1 MTTEPISPIELEI
14 IHNALTAA
22 AAEMDVTVWRTSRST
37 IVRELLD
44 YSTAI
49 FDRNGWNVAQAAR
62 IPSHLNSM
70 STFLT
75 EILAHHIPPEQ
86 WQPEDVVI
94 SNDPYCGGQHLP
106 DIVAYRAVFHQGCRI
121 GFVGTLC
128 HHLDV
133 GGSSPGSY
141 GSSATEIFQE
151 GLRIPPVKLIEAGR
165 LIEPIRAIILQNVR
179 QPELLWGDLQSQI
192 ASLNVGAG
200 SIERLA
206 AKLGPARFERA
217 LAQLLDA
224 SEAGMRAVIGRIP
237 DGTYAFEDRI
247 DDDGIAD
254 DPIVIRAAVTV
265 AGDEMTV
272 DLTGCSPQS
281 LGPSNA
287 TLASTCSAVFYALM
301 ATADVPVAANAGCY
315 RPVRIVAPPG
325 TCVNAASPAPV
336 VHRIAIGHRLAA
348 VLFGALHQA
357 IPDRMP
363 AAYYAVSYVVTFQ
376 TIDPKLGRKVLVEIE
391 IGGCGGLPYSDGASA
406 MSFGMH
412 NNANIPMEMIESD
425 MPLTFLGYGL
435 LPDSGGAGRHRGG
448 LGLWREWR
456 IDCPAA
462 QLSTNLDRFKL
473 PPFGLDGGAPA
484 SLSTLTLIRNGQR
497 QALPSKVTNLMLRQG
512 DVVRL
517 ETSGGGGFGLPQ
529 TRAREL
535 VERDLRHGYV
545 SAGAASTVYG
555 YKADPRPPAH
565 AATAPPARG

>member
-1 MTTEPISPIELEI
+1 MTSEDLSAIELEI

-75 EILAHHIPPEQ
+75 EILANYIPPQQ
-86 WQPEDVVI
+86 WQPGDVVI

-106 DIVAYRAVFHQGCRI
+106 DIVAFKPVFHEGRRV

-165 LIEPIRAIILQNVR
+165 LIEPIRAIVLQNVR
-179 QPELLWGDLQSQI
+179 QPDLLWGDLQSQI
-192 ASLNVGAG
+192 ASLNIGEA
-200 SIERLA
+200 SIQRLV
-206 AKLGPARFERA
+206 AKLGEPRFERA
-217 LAQLLDA
+217 LKQLLDA

-237 DGTYAFEDRI
+237 DGTYTFEDRI
-247 DDDGIAD
+247 DDDGITAE
-254 DPIVIRAAVTV
+254 PIVIRAAVTV
-265 AGDEMTV
+265 AGEEMTV

-287 TLASTCSAVFYALM
+287 TLASTRSTVFYALM
-301 ATADVPVAANAGCY
+301 ATADVPVPSNAGCY
-315 RPVRIVAPPG
+315 RPVKVVAPPG
-325 TCVNAASPAPV
+325 TCVNAAAPAPV
-336 VHRIAIGHRLAA
+336 VHRIAIGHRLAT

-376 TIDPKLGRKVLVEIE
+376 TIDPGLGRKVLVEIE
-391 IGGCGGLPYSDGASA
+391 IGGCGGLPYADGASA
-406 MSFGMH
+406 HSFGMH

-456 IDCPAA
+456 VDCPAA
-462 QLSTNLDRFKL
+462 QLSTNLDRFKF
-473 PPFGLDGGAPA
+473 PPFGLDGGLPA
-484 SLSTLTLIRNGQR
+484 SLSTLSLIRDGQKR
-497 QALPSKVTNLMLRQG
+497 ALPSKVTNLMLRLG
-512 DVVRL
+512 DIVRL
-517 ETSGGGGFGLPQ
+517 ETSGGGGFGPPGSRE
-529 TRAREL
+529 RAL
-535 VERDLRHGYV
+535 VERDLRQGYV
-545 SAGAASTVYG
+545 SPAAANALYG
-555 YKADPRPPAH
+555 YTVP
-565 AATAPPARG
+565 